1 MWCFNFS
8 PNLGEIYNYLRISSI
23 ELFDI
28 IEIRLRKPILFR
40 HSILQILTQ
49 RFHNAFTPSLFNI
62 HIYHI
67 SPKLPIVYQQLTI
80 HLHSSLNL
88 CTAKAMFQIRNLEGT
103 KRSVYLRENPK
114 MVEEP
119 RIEIVR

>member
-1 MWCFNFS
+1 MNRMRCLNFS
-8 PNLGEIYNYLRISSI
+8 PKLGEIYNHLRIYNI
-23 ELFDI
+23 EFSDV
-28 IEIRLRKPILFR
+28 IEISLGKTILFR

-88 CTAKAMFQIRNLEGT
+88 CTAKAMFQIRNPCG
-103 KRSVYLRENPK
+103 
-114 MVEEP
+114 
-119 RIEIVR
+119 IFFIC